1 MKPERAFVAERVA
14 AQHCPEL
21 LRGVAGPAGDL
32 MPRLSAVGEA
42 LARALGPA
50 LAPLYGGEAP
60 RVKAQAARADDDL
73 MFGAEVGPLA
83 ANSLYAI
90 GHGAVPLLIS
100 LQAAA
105 VLGLVDRT
113 FGGRGDLRGGLPD
126 KFPLSADLMI
136 RRIETI
142 IAGCLAPAL
151 ALAPEAIEVV
161 RRDGSLTQLAAFPEG
176 APLAAMKIEV
186 IEEGREAW
194 PIHIALAEAH
204 LAYLFD
210 EKASAPPPPA
220 HGRAGPGDEPFAS
233 LPLGLTAVL
242 VDMRM
247 SMAVLAAL
255 QPGQILPV
263 AVARAVPLKVAG
275 RTIATGSVGEAD
287 DRVALRITQTFS

>member
-1 MKPERAFVAERVA
+1 MKPQRAFVAERVA

-21 LRGVAGPAGDL
+21 LRGAVKPAGDL

-42 LARALGPA
+42 LARTLGPA
-50 LAPLYGGEAP
+50 LAPLYGGEGP

-90 GHGAVPLLIS
+90 GHGAVPLLVS

-105 VLGLVDRT
+105 VLGLLDRT

-136 RRIETI
+136 RRLEGV
-142 IAGCLAPAL
+142 IAACLAPAL
-151 ALAPEAIEVV
+151 GLAPEAIEVV

-176 APLAAMKIEV
+176 AALAAMKLEV
-186 IEEGREAW
+186 TEEGREAW
-194 PIHIALAEAH
+194 PIHIALAETH

-210 EKASAPPPPA
+210 EKASAPPAA

-233 LPLGLTAVL
+233 LPLDLTAVL

-247 SMAVLAAL
+247 SMATLAAL
-255 QPGQILPV
+255 QPGQVLPV
-263 AVARAVPLKVAG
+263 AVARQVPLKVAG

-287 DRVALRITQTFS
+287 DRVALRITQTYS